1 MTFYFYDLET
11 SGINPRTA
19 RIMQFAGQR
28 TDERLQPIGEPDNIF
43 IRLSDDVLPEP
54 DAIMVTGITPQH
66 TRSEGISEAE
76 FIQYFNEHIATAGT
90 IMTGFN
96 SVRFDDEFMRYIN
109 WRNFSDPYEWSWLED
124 RSRWDLLDVSRM
136 MRALRPDGIEWPD
149 TPDGVPTNKLEL
161 LANANN
167 ITHDSA
173 HDALSDVQATV
184 GLARLIRDKQP
195 KLFNYLLGMR
205 DKKRVEALVQ
215 NEQMFV
221 YSSGRYPGE
230 FQKTTIVSGLAKHP
244 KKQATLVYDLRHDP
258 AQFINMGVDELV
270 EAWRWRSKDDPY
282 KGLRLPVK
290 SLQYN
295 RCPAVAPISVV
306 ASDEAAQTRI
316 ALSTEIARQHYKT
329 LVTAKDFSKNV
340 VAAAKVIEQ
349 ERTDSFASSIQPDE
363 QLYDKFVPDAD
374 RSTMRM
380 ITAAT
385 AEEIAKINPSFKDDR
400 LAGLWPLYKARN
412 FPKSL
417 TEDEVTHW
425 EAYRADV
432 LLSGQPSRIETY
444 FGRLAELASQSSL
457 TDQQKFVLEELQL
470 WGQSIMPSKDEL

>member
-28 TDERLQPIGEPDNIF
+28 TDDRLQPIGEPDNIY
-43 IRLSDDVLPEP
+43 IRLTEDVVPEP

-66 TRSEGISEAE
+66 TRSEGISEAD

-96 SVRFDDEFMRYIN
+96 NVRFDDEFMRYIN

-124 RSRWDLLDVSRM
+124 RSRWDLLDMSRM
-136 MRALRPDGIEWPD
+136 MRALRPEGVQWPD
-149 TPDGVPTNKLEL
+149 TPEGIPTNKLEL
-161 LANANN
+161 LASANN

-173 HDALSDVQATV
+173 HDALSDVKATI

-195 KLFNYLLGMR
+195 KLFNYLLGLR
-205 DKKRVEALVQ
+205 EKKRVEAFVQ

-221 YSSGRYPGE
+221 YTSGRYAGE
-230 FQKTTIVSGLAKHP
+230 FQKTTIVCGLAKHP
-244 KKQATLVYDLRHDP
+244 KKQATLVYDLRFDP
-258 AQFINMGVDELV
+258 TPFLKMNVDELV
-270 EAWRWRSKDDPY
+270 DAWRWRAKDDPY
-282 KGLRLPVK
+282 TGLRLPIK

-295 RCPAVAPISVV
+295 RCPALAPISVI
-306 ASDEAAQTRI
+306 ASDGAIQERI
-316 ALSTEIARQHYKT
+316 ALSAETARRYYKI
-329 LVTAKDFSKNV
+329 LISAKDFSKNV
-340 VAAAKVIEQ
+340 VAATKIIDQ
-349 ERTDSFASSIQPDE
+349 ERTDSFAASTRPDE

-385 AEEIAKINPSFKDDR
+385 SEEITKITPIFKDDR
-400 LAGLWPLYKARN
+400 LTGLWPLYKARN

-417 TEDEVTHW
+417 TEEEVQHW
-425 EAYRADV
+425 EAYRSDV
-432 LLSGQPSRIETY
+432 MLSGQPSHYEVY
-444 FGRLAELASQSSL
+444 FNRLAELSKQASL
-457 TDQQKFVLEELQL
+457 TEQQKYILEELQL
-470 WGQSIMPSKDEL
+470 WGQSIVPVSEVA